1 MRIVQCKEQ
10 GEGWEWEGW
19 GRREVSCV
27 KASNF
32 YTALPL
38 LLLLPLFSTI
48 LSQLSLVVL
57 PSSKFLGPK
66 KRNLHRAE
74 VPFHSVTKHLTNSY
88 YINLRLSNHQ
98 LVRKTLT
105 IPYLRTRNLR
115 KSSLMWLWPVR
126 IVSWW
131 GAHKVILAGPSHK
144 TNIQTHWY
152 EPDDF
157 SSTSPPCTP
166 WLKQIWWTP
175 FEK

>member
-1 MRIVQCKEQ
+1 MCLNVCKCSFTTCLHECKCVWLFFFLNVIGAVAQCLYK
-10 GEGWEWEGW
+10 W
-19 GRREVSCV
+19 GVGS
-27 KASNF
+27 A
-32 YTALPL
+32 
-38 LLLLPLFSTI
+38 
-48 LSQLSLVVL
+48 
-57 PSSKFLGPK
+57 
-66 KRNLHRAE
+66 
-74 VPFHSVTKHLTNSY
+74 FHHMKIHI

-115 KSSLMWLWPVR
+115 KSSLMWLWHVR

-166 WLKQIWWTP
+166 WLKQIQGNFFNWFRP
-175 FEK
+175 KKF

>member
-1 MRIVQCKEQ
+1 MATCKI
-10 GEGWEWEGW
+10 
-19 GRREVSCV
+19 RDT
-27 KASNF
+27 SNYF
-32 YTALPL
+32 EE
-38 LLLLPLFSTI
+38 TI
-48 LSQLSLVVL
+48 FWHLSLVVL

-175 FEK
+175 LEK